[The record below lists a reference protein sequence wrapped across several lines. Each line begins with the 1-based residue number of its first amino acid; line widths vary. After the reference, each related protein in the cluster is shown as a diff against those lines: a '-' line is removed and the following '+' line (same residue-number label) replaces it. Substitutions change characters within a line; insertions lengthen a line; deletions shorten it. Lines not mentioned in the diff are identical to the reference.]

1 MPNGRQ
7 QRGRAPHST
16 ESGIPP
22 RELLLAE
29 VATRYFVDGV
39 TQDEISQQIGR
50 SVATVS
56 RMLSKAEESGIVEVQ
71 VRHPVPLVPAL
82 QHALAKRF
90 DLRVAR
96 VVNAFPAE
104 PGAIAPMVSEIGARF
119 TTALLDD
126 GAVITVG
133 WGTFVRGVV
142 SAIPSLPLRCAH
154 VVQGLGSLGSRLPS
168 VDNPRLIQLMA
179 ERLDATS
186 HFLPAPMIV
195 ENAAMRET
203 LAHDPHFST
212 ALEFCSRSSVAIIG
226 IGEIDPQL
234 SGLCRA
240 GYVEPWVLERIRAQG
255 AVGDVMVEFFDLY
268 GRILPTDIGP
278 RVLGM
283 READLRNTG
292 TVIAVAGGPSKTAA
306 MLGALRSGMIH
317 VLVTDSIT
325 ARQVLLL
332 ADAHPAPVFVQGAEI
347 GAHPTT
353 AQMDDDKQR
362 QVILD
367 ATWSVLQ
374 REGYQRFSIAA
385 VSSEAGVPPQTIYR
399 LWESRALLVFD
410 AWQARAARASPPDG
424 TFVEAL
430 QAILAPFDLFT
441 AQGNSAGQAQASMMA
456 EAQLDQ
462 EFMVLQRLLE
472 ATWREQIVAA
482 AMRAQ
487 QAGELPRGAKLCT
500 LADMLLGAIWY
511 RLLLQHAAIDLPFLQ
526 EMARIASGR
535 PLGDP
540 PPAQPL
546 LTPVSER

>member
-1 MPNGRQ
+1 M
-7 QRGRAPHST
+7 
-16 ESGIPP
+16 
-22 RELLLAE
+22 LLAE

-56 RMLSKAEESGIVEVQ
+56 RMLARAEESGIVEVQ

-96 VVNAFPAE
+96 VVNAVPAE
-104 PGAIAPMVSEIGARF
+104 PSAIVPMVSAMGARF

-126 GAVITVG
+126 GVVVTVG

-154 VVQGLGSLGSRLPS
+154 VVQGLGSLGSRIPS
-168 VDNPRLIQLMA
+168 VDNPRLIQLLA

-186 HFLPAPMIV
+186 HFLPVPMIV
-195 ENAAMRET
+195 ESASMRET
-203 LAHDPHFST
+203 LAHDPHFSP
-212 ALEFCSRSSVAIIG
+212 ALDYCSRSDVAIIG
-226 IGEIDPQL
+226 IGELDPQL

-255 AVGDVMVEFFDLY
+255 AVGDLMVEFYDLY
-268 GRILPTDIGP
+268 GRFMATDIGP
-278 RVLGM
+278 RVMGM

-306 MLGALRSGMIH
+306 MLGALRSGVIH

-325 ARQVLLL
+325 ARQVLSL
-332 ADAHPAPVFVQGAEI
+332 ADAHPAPVIVHGVDPGGNRAPA
-347 GAHPTT
+347 GL
-353 AQMDDDKQR
+353 DDDAQR
-362 QVILD
+362 QAILD
-367 ATWSVLQ
+367 ATWHVLQ
-374 REGYQRFSIAA
+374 REGYQRFSI
-385 VSSEAGVPPQTIYR
+385 VSVASEANVSPQVIYR
-399 LWESRALLVFD
+399 LWESRALLVHD
-410 AWQARAARASPPDG
+410 AWRARAARVSLPDG

-430 QAILAPFDLFT
+430 QAILAPFEVFT
-441 AQGNSAGQAQASMMA
+441 APGSGAGLAQASMMA

-462 EFMVLQRLLE
+462 EFKALQRMLE
-472 ATWREQIVAA
+472 ATWHEQIVAA
-482 AMRAQ
+482 ARKAQ
-487 QAGELPRGAKLCT
+487 LAGELAPDANLCT
-500 LADMLLGAIWY
+500 LADMVLGAVWY
-511 RLLLQHAAIDLPFLQ
+511 RQLLQHAAIDLPFLQ
-526 EMARIASGR
+526 EMVRIASGR
-535 PLGDP
+535 PRIDP
-540 PPAQPL
+540 PPAEPI